1 MILCLCLKVRWK
13 AVKKPVENKITY
25 IENEILGE
33 GYYSIDHKS
42 GLKILV
48 YPKADYT
55 SAYAVFG
62 TKYGSIDTRFK
73 RSDRDTFTEIPAGTA
88 HFLEHKLFE
97 SEELDAFQRY
107 AKTGAMANAFTSFD
121 RTCYLFSCSGNFKE
135 NFEIL
140 LDFVR
145 HPYFT
150 EETVRKEQ
158 GIIGQEIDM
167 YKDSPEW
174 ECLFNLLGAMYHT
187 HPVKIDIAG
196 TKDSIAQITADMLF
210 SCYDTFYNL
219 SNMALAVAGNI
230 SLDEVLE
237 IADRL
242 LESDEDVTVE
252 RAFEDEEDDIVTP
265 YVEAKLSVAT
275 PVFAFGYKESFEGDI
290 CSLSDIVAM
299 NIILDVVAGQMS
311 ALYKELLD
319 DGLINNSFSTEFFNG
334 HRYASC
340 IFSGESSDP
349 QAVADRLKTAIADF
363 KEKGITAEEFE
374 IVRKKQYGKTVRAF
388 TDIDT
393 VANALVVSHF
403 EGEELFSEFE
413 VIKNLKLDYV
423 NGLLKKCFNEDK
435 ACLSVIKN

>member
-1 MILCLCLKVRWK
+1 MRKNVI
-13 AVKKPVENKITY
+13 NY
-25 IENEILGE
+25 IENSILGE

-42 GLKILV
+42 GLKIYV
-48 YPKADYT
+48 YPKPEYT
-55 SAYAVFG
+55 STYATFG

-73 RSDRDTFTEIPAGTA
+73 RSDKESFTEIPAGTA

-107 AKTGAMANAFTSFD
+107 AATGASANAYTSFD
-121 RTCYLFSCSGNFKE
+121 RTCYLFTCTGHFKE

-174 ECLFNLLGAMYHT
+174 ECLFNLLECLYVK

-196 TKDSIAQITADMLF
+196 TKESISQITAETLF
-210 SCYDTFYNL
+210 SCYETFYNL
-219 SNMALAVAGNI
+219 SNMALAVAGKTTV
-230 SLDEVLE
+230 DEVLE

-242 LESDEDVTVE
+242 LTGDVDVTVE
-252 RAFEDEEDDIVTP
+252 RAFEEEPEGIVKN
-265 YVEAKLSVAT
+265 YAEEKLSVGT
-275 PVFAFGYKESFEGDI
+275 PVFAFGYKENFFDGSCTLEEEVAL
-290 CSLSDIVAM
+290 SL
-299 NIILDVVAGQMS
+299 ILEITAGQIS
-311 ALYKELLD
+311 PLYKELLD
-319 DGLINNSFSTEFFNG
+319 SGLVNGSFATEFFNG
-334 HRYASC
+334 HNYASS
-340 IFSGESSDP
+340 IFSGESADP
-349 QAVADRLKTAIADF
+349 VEVARKINSCVQELKKT
-363 KEKGITAEEFE
+363 GITREQFE
-374 IVRKKQYGKTVRAF
+374 TVRKKQYGKTVRAF

-393 VANALVVSHF
+393 VSNGLVVSHF
-403 EGEELFSEFE
+403 ENEELFSEFE
-413 VIKNLKLDYV
+413 VIKNLKLDFV

-435 ACLSVIKN
+435 AALSVVKN